1 MIITNK
7 VVYLRFKVPRTR
19 IDSMNSF
26 SRLQVCFCLAEQ
38 IQATNCFDF
47 LVLLDE
53 LKTLLNN
60 KTLFN
65 TDETKVCF

>member
-1 MIITNK
+1 
-7 VVYLRFKVPRTR
+7 
-19 IDSMNSF
+19 MNSF